1 MADVLHLAERLDE
14 RIDEASDIE
23 LRERLAEIELALEDR
38 GWLQLSVQGQ
48 RELSRVGLRD
58 AVRIAR
64 LMFVANPLIKNPVLV
79 QTNYVWGQGCNV
91 TGKAEPINDLVQRW
105 MDDPANRREFT
116 SPTARHMVDI
126 EQQLSGN
133 GLWALFTR
141 PDTGFVRIRG
151 IDIDEIADVVRNP
164 DDSSEPWYYERCWL
178 AEYDPVTG
186 QATAGEQ
193 REYLPAWD
201 HPLLYEA
208 RKPAALNG
216 IRIRWDAPT
225 YHLKT
230 GGLKGR
236 KFGMP
241 EVFAALDWARAVKRD
256 LEDYATVKR
265 SLTQFAWNVKR
276 KGGPAAV
283 AAARARLGTTLGTE
297 DTETNPRTA
306 TGSAFVGTDG
316 ADLSPI
322 PQRHTTIS
330 PEEGRRLWLMVA
342 AGTGIPEA
350 MLSGD
355 ASQGSWATAK
365 TLDRPTELEMRHR
378 QAVWAGVWSDIL
390 GYVIDQAALAPR
402 GPLAGRLITDSY
414 TGAKTVQ
421 VGPKGRP
428 LDRRVDIDFPSIL
441 ERDVVA
447 RVQAIVGATTLNGQT
462 RAGTLRP
469 ETVSRLL
476 LTDLLQDDV
485 DEELA
490 AMNAEGMFEQQAL
503 PLPDPNQPP
512 PVPPAPTP
520 PPAPGGPPPPG
531 QEEP

>member
-1 MADVLHLAERLDE
+1 MADVLSLTERLDE
-14 RIDEASDIE
+14 RIDEASDLE

-64 LMFVANPLIKNPVLV
+64 LMFVTNPLIKNPVLV
-79 QTNYVWGQGCNV
+79 QTNYVWGQSFNV
-91 TGKAEPINDLVQRW
+91 TGKVEQINDLVQRW
-105 MDDPANRREFT
+105 MDHPANRREFT
-116 SPTARHMVDI
+116 SAAARHMVDI
-126 EQQLSGN
+126 EQQLTGN
-133 GLWALFTR
+133 GLFALFTR

-164 DDSSEPWYYERCWL
+164 DDSSEPWFYERCWL
-178 AEYDPVTG
+178 PEYDLASG
-186 QATAGEQ
+186 KAAAGEQ

-201 HPLLYEA
+201 HPQLYE
-208 RKPAALNG
+208 RTRPAKWNG
-216 IRIRWDAPT
+216 IPIRWDAPT
-225 YHLKT
+225 YHLRT

-256 LEDYATVKR
+256 LEDYATIKR
-265 SLTQFAWNVKR
+265 SLSMFAWKLQTQ
-276 KGGPAAV
+276 GGPAAV
-283 AAARARLGTTLGTE
+283 AAARAKLGTTLDTG
-297 DTETNPRTA
+297 DTETNPRRA
-306 TGSAFVGTDG
+306 TGSAFIANAGK
-316 ADLSPI
+316 DLNPI
-322 PQRHTTIS
+322 DQRHTTIS

-378 QAVWAGVWSDIL
+378 QEVWAGVWRDIL

-414 TGAKTVQ
+414 TGARRVE
-421 VGPKGRP
+421 VGPKNRP
-428 LDRRVDIDFPSIL
+428 LDRRIDIDFPSIL
-441 ERDVVA
+441 ERDVVS
-447 RVQAIVGATTLNGQT
+447 RVQAIVGATTLNGQQA
-462 RAGTLRP
+462 AGTLRP

-490 AMNAEGMFEQQAL
+490 EMDAQGMFEQQPL
-503 PLPDPNQPP
+503 PLPDPNQ
-512 PVPPAPTP
+512 P

-531 QEEP
+531 QEGQ